1 MTALPR
7 LKAITVGSATVDII
21 ATVASDDIERMTL
34 HNSTTSFLLLE
45 PGRKVDASSVITQT
59 GGGAVNAAVSL
70 ARLGLDVSALVKL
83 GEDHN
88 AEKIIDRLSQ
98 EGIGTNLVRTC
109 RGDGPD
115 EAGGETT
122 AVSVMIASHDRNAA
136 IFTHR
141 GANGFLT
148 EADVAPQAFAGAD
161 LVYVTNL
168 SNDSANRF
176 PSIVSH
182 AKAAG
187 AFVAV
192 NPGIRQLT
200 RKTDPFFDSLRH
212 VDLLVCNYEE
222 ARALVPALVNRT
234 GWERQ
239 SAPLLE
245 GETGPCLEIEGF
257 RLSLADYTRR
267 LMDLG
272 PRYVAVTHGANG
284 SYLADDTGLHHQ
296 SAIQTQVL
304 GTVGAGDAFASTLAA
319 ALVRGEDSARA
330 TLLAAHNAASVV
342 RHVDAQ
348 GGLMTLDALKKAAG
362 LSPSQL

>member
-1 MTALPR
+1 MCKR
-7 LKAITVGSATVDII
+7 RS
-21 ATVASDDIERMTL
+21 
-34 HNSTTSFLLLE
+34 
-45 PGRKVDASSVITQT
+45 PGRKA
-59 GGGAVNAAVSL
+59 
-70 ARLGLDVSALVKL
+70 
-83 GEDHN
+83 
-88 AEKIIDRLSQ
+88 
-98 EGIGTNLVRTC
+98 
-109 RGDGPD
+109 P
-115 EAGGETT
+115 
-122 AVSVMIASHDRNAA
+122 

-141 GANGFLT
+141 GANGCLT

-182 AKAAG
+182 GKAAG

-257 RLSLADYTRR
+257 RLSLADYTRP

-284 SYLADDTGLHHQ
+284 SYLADDTCLHHQ
-296 SAIQTQVL
+296 SATQTQ
-304 GTVGAGDAFASTLAA
+304 AS
-319 ALVRGEDSARA
+319 
-330 TLLAAHNAASVV
+330 
-342 RHVDAQ
+342 
-348 GGLMTLDALKKAAG
+348 
-362 LSPSQL
+362 

>member
-1 MTALPR
+1 M
-7 LKAITVGSATVDII
+7 
-21 ATVASDDIERMTL
+21 
-34 HNSTTSFLLLE
+34 
-45 PGRKVDASSVITQT
+45 
-59 GGGAVNAAVSL
+59 
-70 ARLGLDVSALVKL
+70 
-83 GEDHN
+83 
-88 AEKIIDRLSQ
+88 
-98 EGIGTNLVRTC
+98 
-109 RGDGPD
+109 
-115 EAGGETT
+115 
-122 AVSVMIASHDRNAA
+122 
-136 IFTHR
+136 
-141 GANGFLT
+141 
-148 EADVAPQAFAGAD
+148 
-161 LVYVTNL
+161 
-168 SNDSANRF
+168 
-176 PSIVSH
+176 
-182 AKAAG
+182 
-187 AFVAV
+187 AV

-319 ALVRGEDSARA
+319 ALVRGEDSPRA

-348 GGLMTLDALKKAAG
+348 GGLMTLDALKKAAFE
-362 LSPSQL
+362 

>member
-1 MTALPR
+1 MSLPPPHGPQMTTAPR
-7 LKAITVGSATVDII
+7 LKAITVGSAT

-83 GEDHN
+83 GDDHN

-148 EADVAPQAFAGAD
+148 EADVAPEAFAGAD
-161 LVYVTNL
+161 LV
-168 SNDSANRF
+168 S
-176 PSIVSH
+176 
-182 AKAAG
+182 
-187 AFVAV
+187 
-192 NPGIRQLT
+192 
-200 RKTDPFFDSLRH
+200 
-212 VDLLVCNYEE
+212 
-222 ARALVPALVNRT
+222 ALVNRT

-245 GETGPCLEIEGF
+245 GEAGPCLEIEGF
-257 RLSLADYTRR
+257 RLTLANYTRR

-284 SYLADDTGLHHQ
+284 SYLADGTGLHHQ
-296 SAIQTQVL
+296 PAIPTQVL

-319 ALVRGEDSARA
+319 ALVRGEDNARA